1 MRTITK
7 ALTLSKNVKQ
17 KRKET
22 KSVGPSNTSNTSNT
36 TADVKMNMGIA
47 KEVTDDVI
55 SKINDLYITYR
66 GRFTIVSQGG
76 FYSPK
81 SKAGYLKLKNANIW
95 SHLQR
100 TYAVAVYCGKSGSK
114 FVCFDIDDGDCDTVS
129 SVVNGIGEATGISR
143 DFIYVSYSGGKGYH
157 VEVFFDDLV
166 PMDCM
171 RKLYR
176 TVIKRHEL
184 NPKKVEFRPTPSQSI
199 KLPLSVHQRTGNIC
213 WFVDRDTLEP
223 IESYEYIFGIKQC
236 SAELFQDFVNDI
248 DPDEGTETEV
258 DGQGEISSPSA
269 QNSASNHD
277 LKGGS
282 GKGTFG

>member
-1 MRTITK
+1 M
-7 ALTLSKNVKQ
+7 AVKINAPTAENYLE
-17 KRKET
+17 KELA
-22 KSVGPSNTSNTSNT
+22 N
-36 TADVKMNMGIA
+36 
-47 KEVTDDVI
+47 DVI

-66 GRFTIVSQGG
+66 GKFTIVSQGG

-81 SKAGYLKLKNANIW
+81 SKSGYLKLKNANIW

-114 FVCFDIDDGDCDTVS
+114 FLCFDIDDGDSNTVS

-143 DFIYVSYSGGKGYH
+143 DFIYASYSGSKGYH

-166 PMDCM
+166 PMECM
-171 RKLYR
+171 RKLYW
-176 TVIKRHEL
+176 TVIRKQEL

-199 KLPLSVHQRTGNIC
+199 KLPLSVHQRTGNVC

-248 DPDEGTETEV
+248 DLDDEAGTETKIDEPDELSGTEV
-258 DGQGEISSPSA
+258 LNDDCE
-269 QNSASNHD
+269 HD
-277 LKGGS
+277 LKEGNS
-282 GKGTFG
+282 KGALG